1 MAGQHDL
8 EKHQIAVKFH
18 HRPWRQIEKDAELH
32 HMTPG
37 EYIRWVVMNKVESVP
52 LTAADAKL
60 IAERIAEAESKG
72 KMV

>member
-1 MAGQHDL
+1 
-8 EKHQIAVKFH
+8 
-18 HRPWRQIEKDAELH
+18 
-32 HMTPG
+32 MTPG